1 MARKRDATAYDKYKD
16 KLNNT
21 DLGLL
26 NNMNVNGGF
35 SEFSSIIENTRDT
48 IALTC
53 SRTFTISY
61 KNIIRYPWVT
71 KGILKSS
78 RTLDKLHKKIK
89 APTRLNIIHKI

>member
-1 MARKRDATAYDKYKD
+1 MARKRDATAYDKFKD

-35 SEFSSIIENTRDT
+35 SEFSSIIENSRDT

-53 SRTFTISY
+53 SRTFTIPY
-61 KNIIRYPWVT
+61 KKYHTISVGYQRNAEIF
-71 KGILKSS
+71 
-78 RTLDKLHKKIK
+78 
-89 APTRLNIIHKI
+89 